1 MEKVTTAKL
10 AEIPS
15 AAALVSEIR
24 SVEQQ
29 QAEARSKPRPVK
41 SEGNAAKKAASIF
54 TLPIENTE
62 QLVKPVSIDFFRL
75 HGLRPQQLRRRIL
88 ALSFA
93 LLVLVPGLLGSTYF
107 LFIASDRYSSTI
119 GFSVRGMDGSSA
131 GGDFLGALTG
141 LASVGTTTTDS
152 FILMN
157 YLKGR
162 EVVERLSND
171 VGIVKHFSKD
181 TIDFFYRL
189 DPTLS
194 IEDVVDYWQTMIT
207 TSFDNTSSIIE
218 VEVQAFTPEMTE
230 HIAAQVLSYGAELV
244 NTLSQN
250 ARKDAVKFAE
260 VEVRRAE
267 LRLKMARKRMR
278 NFRST
283 ESSIDPTK
291 NAEVQIGLIAGLEKQ
306 LLETRS
312 RLATLVGLIDETS
325 PTIRQLRK
333 QEEVLIDQIINK
345 RNEISGNTSTR
356 REFSETTSGNDRLSS
371 LSSLLANYEELV
383 VEQGFAQQAY
393 TAALAGLERSRA
405 EADRQQ
411 RYLAIFKPPSMPQ
424 DAIYPRRLINSIILF
439 LGLLALWALGT
450 VMAYSIRDHLK

>member
-1 MEKVTTAKL
+1 MEKGTTAKL

-15 AAALVSEIR
+15 ATALAPKISTVG
-24 SVEQQ
+24 QQ
-29 QAEARSKPRPVK
+29 QGEARVTPRSANSKGK
-41 SEGNAAKKAASIF
+41 ASKKAAAIF
-54 TLPIENTE
+54 TLPVDNTE
-62 QLVKPVSIDFFRL
+62 QVVKPVRIGFFRL

-93 LLVLVPGLLGSTYF
+93 LLVVIPGLLGSTYF

-157 YLKGR
+157 YLEGR

-171 VGIVKHFSKD
+171 VGIVKHFSEGS
-181 TIDFFYRL
+181 IDFIYRL
-189 DPTLS
+189 DPTIS
-194 IEDVVDYWQTMIT
+194 IEEFVDYWQTMIT

-230 HIAAQVLSYGAELV
+230 HIATQVLSYGAELV

-260 VEVRRAE
+260 EEVLRAE
-267 LRLKMARKRMR
+267 LRLKMVRRRMSD
-278 NFRST
+278 FRSA

-291 NAEVQIGLIAGLEKQ
+291 NAEVQIELIGGLEKQ

-312 RLATLVGLIDETS
+312 RLATLVGIINESS

-333 QEEVLIDQIINK
+333 REAVLIDQIIYK
-345 RNEISGNTSTR
+345 RNEISGKTSAR
-356 REFSETTSGNDRLSS
+356 RELSQTARGSDRLSS

-383 VEQGFAQQAY
+383 VEQDFAQQAY
-393 TAALAGLERSRA
+393 TTALAGLERSRA

-411 RYLAIFKPPSMPQ
+411 RYLAVFKPPSKPQ
-424 DAIYPRRLINSIILF
+424 EAIYPRRLINSILLF

-450 VMAYSIRDHLK
+450 VMTYSIRDHLK